1 MIKIKSTFCD
11 ELDTGHFSNGWLTN
25 LKLLRSNN
33 RAYWYH
39 SLRILLSCAL
49 SSLGHGQDSPLERHI
64 SAGDIPT
71 STTFCTTIAGNP
83 RQRPCRFPVRRLSAQ
98 LPRLLWARTWHKV
111 TCAKP
116 KPLNFVKVILQSDIT
131 QFSKAI
137 YFCKTEWNTFFLF
150 PGLTEASAW

>member
-137 YFCKTEWNTFFLF
+137 YFCKKEWNTFFLF